1 MRWEILKNI
10 QSRQMQKE
18 HQGPL
23 KYCSEDTLLVTAFWH
38 SVLLALGEQVT
49 LGENKL
55 KPKTS

>member
-1 MRWEILKNI
+1 
-10 QSRQMQKE
+10 MQKE

-38 SVLLALGEQVT
+38 LVLLALGEQVT